1 MLNRPTFRPH
11 CVALA
16 VAVAL
21 GHAGYAA
28 AQDLPAAFVP
38 LDGHKARIDGYLKD
52 PDTQATSVIR
62 PESGSDGVALKL
74 GEANDLVNVS
84 RKGRFDGIV
93 DGGEGLNALTLD
105 SANVGELGESRNFD
119 HVRIKRGQWTLT
131 GTGDFPGGAFVADNA
146 TLENRGNIF
155 GQVSVERRAT
165 LRGNGEV
172 GHLQVAGK
180 LEVNALHG
188 APRVR
193 GDLELQ
199 KTAVLAYGIDAAN
212 VGETINV
219 GGIARL
225 GDATLNIIA
234 APGDY
239 PQTSQHTIIQAAR
252 VDGRFG
258 QVTSDL
264 AFMTPTVNYAEQ
276 TVGLTYARNDV
287 PLESAAASE
296 NGRELAKSIGEP
308 APDPGMPENTVPQD
322 PVAEQPAG
330 TDRPPTSPEAPGPAP
345 SAPASPGTVTARAA
359 TPGNAAVK
367 ALLGT
372 NRTTAPQAIEQ
383 LAAGGNANLAGATLG
398 SAAPVNASLL
408 SAMRQMGDGPSA
420 ERNAPR
426 RANGGED
433 GSRLWLQAL
442 DDGGTLDRSESA
454 STLRHATRGLL
465 LGADWAAD
473 EHWRMGAVV
482 GHSRTRLDG
491 RQYEGRLDSWHLGAY
506 ALRQNGPMAI
516 RLGAAYGSHAGSSK
530 RSVTY
535 NGFSDRPKGA
545 YDARTG
551 QAFAELGY
559 NVGHGRLS
567 AEPFA
572 SLGIQ
577 RYRRDSHT
585 EKGGSAS
592 LQVHGQTQQNA
603 SSTLGLRLAYVKA
616 LEDGMRLTPRFSAGW
631 KHTYGD
637 VESHARQR
645 LATGGR
651 IFTVKGAAL
660 DRNSLT
666 LDAGLELAIS
676 PRHSV
681 GLGYTG
687 DVGDHSRRHGLSGQ
701 WRMGF

>member
-28 AQDLPAAFVP
+28 AQDLPAALMP
-38 LDGHKARIDGYLKD
+38 LDEHKARIDSYLKD

-62 PESGSDGVALKL
+62 PESGSDGIARKL

-93 DGGEGLNALTLD
+93 DGGEGVNAMTLD
-105 SANVGELGESRNFD
+105 TANVGELGESRNFD

-146 TLENRGNIF
+146 TLNNRGSIF
-155 GQVSVERRAT
+155 GQVSVDRRAT
-165 LRGNGEV
+165 LRGNGEA
-172 GHLQVAGK
+172 GHLLVAGK

-219 GGIARL
+219 GGTARL

-239 PQTSQHTIIQAAR
+239 AQTSQHTIIQASL
-252 VDGRFG
+252 VEGQFG

-264 AFMTPTVNYAEQ
+264 AFMTPTVNYTGQ

-287 PLESAAASE
+287 PLDDAAASE
-296 NGRELAKSIGEP
+296 NGRELAKSIEEP
-308 APDPGMPENTVPQD
+308 ALDPGMPQNTVPQD

-330 TDRPPTSPEAPGPAP
+330 TDGPPTSPEAPGP
-345 SAPASPGTVTARAA
+345 SAPASPGIVTAGA
-359 TPGNAAVK
+359 TAPGNTAVK
-367 ALLGT
+367 ALLTT
-372 NRTTAPQAIEQ
+372 NRITASHALEQ
-383 LAAGGNANLAGATLG
+383 LSAGGNANLAGATLG
-398 SAAPVNASLL
+398 SVAPVGASLL
-408 SAMRQMGDGPSA
+408 SAMRQTGDGPSV
-420 ERNAPR
+420 ERNPPLL
-426 RANGGED
+426 ANGGET
-433 GSRLWLQAL
+433 GSRVWLQAL
-442 DDGGTLDRSESA
+442 GDGGTLDRSESA
-454 STLRHATRGLL
+454 STLRHATQGLL

-473 EHWRMGAVV
+473 EHWRLGVL
-482 GHSRTRLDG
+482 GGQSRTRLDG

-506 ALRQNGPMAI
+506 ALRQSGPMAI
-516 RLGAAYGSHAGSSK
+516 RLGAAYGNHAGASN

-535 NGFSDRPKGA
+535 NGFSDRPKGKYEA
-545 YDARTG
+545 HTG

-559 NVGHGRLS
+559 NLGQGRLS

-577 RYRRDSHT
+577 SYRRDSHT
-585 EKGGSAS
+585 EKGGDAS
-592 LQVHGQTQQNA
+592 LQVHGQTQQNV

-616 LEDGMRLTPRFSAGW
+616 LEDGLQLTPRFSAGW

-637 VESHARQR
+637 VQSHTRQK
-645 LATGGR
+645 LAAGSR
-651 IFTVKGAAL
+651 DFTVKGTAL
-660 DRNSLT
+660 NRNNLT
-666 LDAGLELAIS
+666 LDAGLDLAVS
-676 PRHSV
+676 PRHSLGV
-681 GLGYTG
+681 GYSG
-687 DVGDHSRRHGLSGQ
+687 DIGHRSRRHGVSGQ
-701 WRMGF
+701 WRMAF